1 MMKKKKALLVLADGT
16 YFEGY
21 SFGYDGDTEGEVVFN
36 TSITGYQEI
45 LTDPSYRGQIVT
57 MTYSQIGNYG
67 INSEDM
73 ESDRPQVAGF
83 IVKEYFEN
91 YSNFRAEKS
100 LGEWLKENRIV
111 AIEGIDTRRLTR
123 HIRNEGAM
131 PGLISTTDFDIDRL
145 KKKAR
150 EIPPMAGQD
159 LVKDVTT
166 EKPYWW
172 SQGTWELGKGYKSIP
187 QDEGEFFVV
196 AYDFGIKRNIL
207 RLLKS
212 AGAKVL
218 VVPSTTPYQ
227 EVLNMKPDGVFL
239 SNGPGDPAALDYI
252 VENIAN
258 FVGKIPIFGICLG
271 HQLLARALG
280 ARTFKLKFG
289 HRGANQPVMDLETG
303 KVEITAQNHGFAVD
317 TDTLPDTVRKSHIN
331 LNDRTL
337 EGIRDD
343 SKFILSVQ
351 YHPEASPGP
360 HDSAYLFREFMEL
373 MRRFREG

>member
-1 MMKKKKALLVLADGT
+1 MKKKRAILVLADGT

-73 ESDRPQVAGF
+73 ESGRPQVAGF

-100 LGEWLKENRIV
+100 LGNWLKENKIV
-111 AIEGIDTRRLTR
+111 AIDGIDTRKLTR

-145 KKKAR
+145 RKKSR
-150 EIPPMAGQD
+150 EIPSMAGQD

-172 SQGTWELGKGYKSIP
+172 SQGTWELGKGYSEIP
-187 QDEGEFFVV
+187 ADDGEFFVV

-207 RLLKS
+207 RLLRS

-227 EVLNMKPDGVFL
+227 EVLDMKPDGIFL

-280 ARTFKLKFG
+280 AKTFKLKFG

-317 TDTLPDTVRKSHIN
+317 TETLPGTVRKSHIN

-360 HDSAYLFREFMEL
+360 HDSAYLFKEFMEL
-373 MRRFREG
+373 MRRFKRG

>member
-1 MMKKKKALLVLADGT
+1 MKKKKKALLVLSDGT
-16 YFEGY
+16 VFEGY

-67 INSEDM
+67 VNSEDM
-73 ESDRPQVAGF
+73 ESDHPQVAGF

-100 LGEWLKENRIV
+100 LGEWLREHKIV
-111 AIEGIDTRRLTR
+111 AIEGIDTRKLTR

-131 PGLISTTDFDIDRL
+131 PGLISTTDLDVDRL
-145 KKKAR
+145 KKRAK
-150 EIPPMAGQD
+150 EIPPMSGQD

-166 EKPYWW
+166 DKPYWW
-172 SQGTWELGKGYKSIP
+172 SEGVWEPGKGYRKYSER
-187 QDEGEFFVV
+187 DGEYFVV

-212 AGAKVL
+212 AGARVL
-218 VVPSTTPYQ
+218 VVPSTTPYR
-227 EVLNMKPDGVFL
+227 EVLDMKPDGIFL

-252 VENIAN
+252 VENISH
-258 FVGKIPIFGICLG
+258 FIGVVPIFGICLG
-271 HQLLARALG
+271 HQLLSRALG
-280 ARTFKLKFG
+280 AKTFKLKFG

-317 TDTLPDTVRKSHIN
+317 TETLPDSVRKSHIN
-331 LNDRTL
+331 LNDKTL

-343 SKFILSVQ
+343 TRFILSVQ

-360 HDSAYLFREFMEL
+360 HDSAYLFREFVQLME
-373 MRRFREG
+373 RFRKG